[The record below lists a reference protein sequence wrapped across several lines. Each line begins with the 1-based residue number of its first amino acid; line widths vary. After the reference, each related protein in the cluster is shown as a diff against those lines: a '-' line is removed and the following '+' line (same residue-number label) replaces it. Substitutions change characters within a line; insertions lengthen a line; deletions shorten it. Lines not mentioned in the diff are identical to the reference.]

1 MEILRIALQK
11 SGRLHE
17 DSIKLLKDCGIEMNL
32 SQRRLK
38 SSALNFPLEVFFL
51 RDDDIPQYI
60 EDNIVDL
67 GIVGE
72 NVMLEKERKLKIEE
86 KLGFGRCRLSIAVPK
101 NSDYQTLENLAGK
114 CIATSYPNIL
124 KKFLDKQQIQ
134 AEIHTISGSV
144 EIAPGIG
151 LSDAICDLVSSG
163 ETLFI
168 NGLREIQTIL
178 KSQALLVAYKSMKLP
193 KKSLADRLYFR
204 IQAVKRARNNK
215 YVMLNVSNEYLENI
229 LNFLS
234 GEKSPTVLP
243 LADRNWTA
251 VHAVIK
257 EKNLWD
263 SIEILKAY
271 GAQDL
276 LVLPIKKMIP

>member
-1 MEILRIALQK
+1 MEHLRIALQK

-17 DSIKLLKDCGIEMNL
+17 DSIRLLKDCGIDMNL
-32 SQRRLK
+32 SQRLK
-38 SSALNFPLEVFFL
+38 SSALNFPLEIFFL
-51 RDDDIPQYI
+51 RDDDIPQYL
-60 EDNIVDL
+60 EENIIDL

-72 NVMLEKERKLKIEE
+72 NLILEKERKLKIKE

-101 NSDYQTLENLAGK
+101 NSDYQTIEDLSEK

-134 AEIHTISGSV
+134 ADIHTISGAV

-163 ETLFI
+163 GTLFI
-168 NGLREIQTIL
+168 NGLREIETIL
-178 KSQALLVAYKSMKLP
+178 KSEALLVASQNIKFP
-193 KKSLADRLYFR
+193 RKSLAERLYFR

-215 YVMLNVSNEYLENI
+215 YVMLNVSNKYLENI

-243 LADRNWTA
+243 LADPNWTA
-251 VHAVIK
+251 VHAVIE
-257 EKNLWD
+257 EKNLWN
-263 SIEILKAY
+263 SIERLKAY